1 MHYYEYWGCKKAP
14 FDNVPDP
21 TMYVSCHASA
31 HTAISETLFAIEEGN
46 ECLAVIVGDVG
57 LGKTMSLRMVMDS
70 LQPGKYQIAFIVNPD
85 MSFVQLLKE
94 IIGQLTGEQ
103 CEIKKKMDLLETFN
117 RLLFESAEQG
127 KKVVIFI
134 DEANAMSP
142 STLEKMRLLTN
153 LQPDEVNLF
162 TIVMAGQIEFAKR
175 LAHPKRANLFQRVGT
190 YCTLERIE
198 SPAVIRDY
206 VQSRLSLAGATR
218 PIFTDDAVEELWK
231 YSENGVP
238 RLINKICKLS
248 LKAGETN
255 SLREINGD
263 VVSQIG
269 DRFLKVGQYTG
280 RQKVSQP
287 ARSVQSILEPSVG
300 GPSQTSP
307 TQASE
312 SHPEPVWSP
321 RNTLAK
327 EEPIEHIPKDTESER
342 PPVSFSPPEPFAPT
356 EPPLQSFVE
365 SEPPIV
371 QRHGESAEGPSF
383 QTEASRP
390 VTSVI
395 TEPSPRTTA
404 PESVPVE
411 RAVPPAP
418 PAVDEEVVIDQYD
431 INVRIPADVMTES
444 RNFNE
449 EQCTKLAGLLAAQTI
464 QKNPRLTANWGAD
477 PLAVWSEIREAILAR
492 LRHNDQNRMAS

>member
-142 STLEKMRLLTN
+142 ATLEKMRLLTN

-162 TIVMAGQIEFAKR
+162 TIVMAGQIEFARR

-190 YCTLERIE
+190 YCTLEKIE
-198 SPAVIRDY
+198 STQVVREY
-206 VQSRLSLAGATR
+206 VQSRLSLAGTTKS
-218 PIFTDDAVEELWK
+218 IFTDDAIEELWR
-231 YSENGVP
+231 YSEYGVP

-255 SLREINGD
+255 NLRTIDGN

-269 DRFLKVGQYTG
+269 DRFLKVSQYSTK
-280 RQKVSQP
+280 QKTPQP
-287 ARSVQSILEPSVG
+287 SRPLQVLPEPDVAKANRAVKTRTSTAHVEDISSSG
-300 GPSQTSP
+300 AGTVRKDQYVEPPSTTFV
-307 TQASE
+307 TQAA
-312 SHPEPVWSP
+312 PEPP
-321 RNTLAK
+321 M
-327 EEPIEHIPKDTESER
+327 P
-342 PPVSFSPPEPFAPT
+342 
-356 EPPLQSFVE
+356 
-365 SEPPIV
+365 SEPPQVLTELEEPVLHATFVEPEIAHV
-371 QRHGESAEGPSF
+371 EPEAATTPTNDIPDRITVKETILAEHISAP
-383 QTEASRP
+383 Q
-390 VTSVI
+390 V
-395 TEPSPRTTA
+395 
-404 PESVPVE
+404 
-411 RAVPPAP
+411 
-418 PAVDEEVVIDQYD
+418 PAVDEEIPIDQYG
-431 INVRIPADVMTES
+431 VYVTIPGDVISES
-444 RNFNE
+444 RAFNE
-449 EQCTKLAGLLAAQTI
+449 DQCIKIAGLLAAQTI
-464 QKNPRLTANWGAD
+464 QKNPRLTATWGAD
-477 PLAVWSEIREAILAR
+477 PLAVWSEIREAILTR
-492 LRHNDQNRMAS
+492 LKDRDQNRMAS